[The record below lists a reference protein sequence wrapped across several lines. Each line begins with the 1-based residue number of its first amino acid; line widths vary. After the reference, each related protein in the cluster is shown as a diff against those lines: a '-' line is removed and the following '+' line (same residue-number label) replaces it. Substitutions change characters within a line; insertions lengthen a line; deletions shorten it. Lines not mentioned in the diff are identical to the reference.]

1 MRKLCLLIGLS
12 LTHLAWAEPVHIVA
26 FGASNTFG
34 KGVSRSDAYPAQL
47 ERLLKSEGYDVVVE
61 NQGLNGITT
70 EEELAHVDSAI
81 PDDTRIVIF
90 QPGTNDRVTNRKHF
104 AVTGTQ
110 ANINAIVQK
119 LLDRK
124 MLVLFTGSADE
135 RQALQFL
142 KHSKPSDTSVRK
154 SEHIS
159 ACEGLGQTPSVWTIS
174 PCEPKIDTFPKN
186 PCRYLYGFVPRV
198 EIRKR
203 NCIAS
208 CTKQALKQPHT

>member
-70 EEELAHVDSAI
+70 EEGLAHVDSAI
-81 PDDTRIVIF
+81 PDDTRIVIL

-135 RQALQFL
+135 RQALQTF
-142 KHSKPSDTSVRK
+142 D
-154 SEHIS
+154 IS
-159 ACEGLGQTPSVWTIS
+159 MLPGITELGPPEDLQGDQQHFTPEG
-174 PCEPKIDTFPKN
+174 
-186 PCRYLYGFVPRV
+186 YRV
-198 EIRKR
+198 VAQKMLPLV
-203 NCIAS
+203 
-208 CTKQALKQPHT
+208 KALLDKLANSGAPPNN